1 MRQVYGEDLVY
12 IHDVGFGSFAAGAA
26 PRILDLL
33 RHFGVSTGLV
43 IDLGCGSGTWA
54 EVLLRSGYRVF
65 GVDVSTAMIR
75 LARKRVP
82 EGKFVRQ
89 SLHVVALP
97 ACAAV
102 TAIGESL
109 NYLSAAD
116 AEAGLHGLFC
126 RVITALRPGGVFIF
140 DVAEPSLAL
149 AEHGTQSFVEGTDWA
164 VLVEKQADASRRL
177 LTRRIVGF
185 RRLGKLYRRS
195 EEFHHL
201 RLHDRAEIMAL
212 LAQAGFRA
220 RVLHG
225 YGKQHNLP
233 GRVGF
238 LAVKPRR

>member
-1 MRQVYGEDLVY
+1 MRHVYGKDLAY
-12 IHDVGFGSFAAGAA
+12 IHDVGFGGFAADAA
-26 PRILDLL
+26 PGILGLL
-33 RHFGVSTGLV
+33 RRCGVSTGLV
-43 IDLGCGSGTWA
+43 IDLGCGSGIWA

-89 SLHVVALP
+89 SLHAVALP

-109 NYLSAAD
+109 NYVSVAD
-116 AEAGLHGLFC
+116 GEAGLHGLFC
-126 RVITALRPGGVFIF
+126 RVITALRSGGVFIF

-149 AEHGTQSFVEGTDWA
+149 AEHGTQSFLEGTDWA

-185 RRLGKLYRRS
+185 RRLGKLYRRN

-201 RLHDRAEIMAL
+201 RLHDRDEIMAL

-225 YGKQHNLP
+225 YGKQRNLP

-238 LAVKPRR
+238 LAVKPGR